1 MAAPANAPGKAE
13 MIDLT
18 KLSPEQLVQIKQE
31 FEQEMTNIQESLST
45 LHGCKAKYAGSK
57 EALET
62 FQPDWENRQILVPL
76 TSSMYVPGRVK
87 DLNNFVIDIGTGYY
101 IEKVCILQVTIRT
114 PTHLLHHLFA
124 KQDLEG
130 SKDYFKRRVE
140 YVQEQIEKIE
150 KIHLQKTR
158 FLNSVIG
165 VLELKQAAAAKML
178 QAQQQQ
184 SQQAATQSS

>member
-1 MAAPANAPGKAE
+1 MAATPSAPGKTE

-18 KLSPEQLVQIKQE
+18 KLNPEQLMQIKQE
-31 FEQEMTNIQESLST
+31 LEQEMTKIQDSLST

-62 FQPDWENRQILVPL
+62 FQSNWENRQILVPL

-101 IEKVCILQVTIRT
+101 IEK
-114 PTHLLHHLFA
+114 
-124 KQDLEG
+124 DLDG
-130 SKDYFKRRVE
+130 SKDYFKRRVD

-150 KIHLQKTR
+150 IWILQKTR

-178 QAQQQQ
+178 QAQQQ
-184 SQQAATQSS
+184 SQPAATQSS

>member
-1 MAAPANAPGKAE
+1 MAATANAPGKAE

-18 KLSPEQLVQIKQE
+18 KLSPDQLMQIKQE
-31 FEQEMTNIQESLST
+31 FEQEMTNIQDSLST

-62 FQPDWENRQILVPL
+62 FQPDWQDRQILVPL

-101 IEKVCILQVTIRT
+101 IEK
-114 PTHLLHHLFA
+114 
-124 KQDLEG
+124 DLEG
-130 SKDYFKRRVE
+130 SKDYFKRRME

-158 FLNSVIG
+158 FLNSVMA
-165 VLELKQAAAAKML
+165 VLELKQAAAAKLM
-178 QAQQQQ
+178 AQQQQ
-184 SQQAATQSS
+184 AQAGTTSA

>member
-1 MAAPANAPGKAE
+1 MAATGNASGPKPE

-18 KLSPEQLVQIKQE
+18 KLSVEQLMQIKQE
-31 FEQEMTNIQESLST
+31 FEQEMNNIQDSLAT

-62 FQPDWENRQILVPL
+62 FQPDWADRQVLVPL

-101 IEKVCILQVTIRT
+101 IEK
-114 PTHLLHHLFA
+114 
-124 KQDLEG
+124 DLEG

-150 KIHLQKTR
+150 KIHVQKTR
-158 FLNSVIG
+158 FLNSVLG
-165 VLELKQAAAAKML
+165 VLEHKQATAARL
-178 QAQQQQ
+178 LLQQQQ
-184 SQQAATQSS
+184 QQQAQPVNQ

>member
-1 MAAPANAPGKAE
+1 MAATPSAPGKAE

-18 KLSPEQLVQIKQE
+18 KLSAEQLLQIKQE
-31 FEQEMTNIQESLST
+31 FEQEMTNIQDSLST

-62 FQPDWENRQILVPL
+62 FHSDWENREILVPL

-101 IEKVCILQVTIRT
+101 IEK
-114 PTHLLHHLFA
+114 
-124 KQDLEG
+124 DLDG

-165 VLELKQAAAAKML
+165 VLELKQAAAAKL
-178 QAQQQQ
+178 QAQQQSQ
-184 SQQAATQSS
+184 SAQNS

>member
-1 MAAPANAPGKAE
+1 MAATANAPGKAE

-18 KLSPEQLVQIKQE
+18 KLSPDQLMQIKQE
-31 FEQEMTNIQESLST
+31 FEQEMSNIQDSLST
-45 LHGCKAKYAGSK
+45 LHSCKAKYAGSK

-101 IEKVCILQVTIRT
+101 IEK
-114 PTHLLHHLFA
+114 
-124 KQDLEG
+124 DLEG

-158 FLNSVIG
+158 FLNSVIA
-165 VLELKQAAAAKML
+165 VLELKQAAATKML

-184 SQQAATQSS
+184 QAQAGTPSA

>member
-101 IEKVCILQVTIRT
+101 IEK
-114 PTHLLHHLFA
+114 
-124 KQDLEG
+124 DLEG

>member
-1 MAAPANAPGKAE
+1 MAATPSATGKTE

-18 KLSPEQLVQIKQE
+18 KLSPEQLIQIKQE
-31 FEQEMTNIQESLST
+31 FEQEMTNVQDSLST

-62 FQPDWENRQILVPL
+62 FQPNWENRQILVPL

-101 IEKVCILQVTIRT
+101 IEK
-114 PTHLLHHLFA
+114 
-124 KQDLEG
+124 DLEG
-130 SKDYFKRRVE
+130 AKDYFKRRVD

-158 FLNSVIG
+158 FFNSVIG
-165 VLELKQAAAAKML
+165 VLEMKQAAAAKLL
-178 QAQQQQ
+178 QSQQQ
-184 SQQAATQSS
+184 SAAVPQSS

>member
-1 MAAPANAPGKAE
+1 MAGTSSATAKPE

-18 KLSPEQLVQIKQE
+18 KLSPDQLMQIKQD
-31 FEQEMTNIQESLST
+31 FEQEMGNIQESLST

-101 IEKVCILQVTIRT
+101 IEK
-114 PTHLLHHLFA
+114 
-124 KQDLEG
+124 DLEG

-158 FLNSVIG
+158 FLNSVMG
-165 VLELKQAAAAKML
+165 VLEMKQAAAVKVM

-184 SQQAATQSS
+184 QQSNQSS

>member
-1 MAAPANAPGKAE
+1 MAGTSSASAKPE

-18 KLSPEQLVQIKQE
+18 KLSPDQLMQIKQE
-31 FEQEMTNIQESLST
+31 FEQEMGNIQESLST

-101 IEKVCILQVTIRT
+101 IEK
-114 PTHLLHHLFA
+114 
-124 KQDLEG
+124 DLEG

-158 FLNSVIG
+158 FLNSVVG
-165 VLELKQAAAAKML
+165 VLEMKQAAAVKMM

-184 SQQAATQSS
+184 QQSNQSA

>member
-1 MAAPANAPGKAE
+1 MAATTSAPGKTDV
-13 MIDLT
+13 IDLT
-18 KLSPEQLVQIKQE
+18 KLSPDQLMQIKQE
-31 FEQEMTNIQESLST
+31 FEQEMTNIQDSLST
-45 LHGCKAKYAGSK
+45 LHVCKGKYAGSY

-62 FQPDWENRQILVPL
+62 FQPNWENRQILVPL

-101 IEKVCILQVTIRT
+101 IEK
-114 PTHLLHHLFA
+114 
-124 KQDLEG
+124 DLDG

-165 VLELKQAAAAKML
+165 VLEVKQAAAAKML
-178 QAQQQQ
+178 QAQLQQQ
-184 SQQAATQSS
+184 SQPGTTQSS

>member
-1 MAAPANAPGKAE
+1 MAATPSAPAKSE

-18 KLSPEQLVQIKQE
+18 KLSPEQLIQIKQE
-31 FEQEMTNIQESLST
+31 FEQEITNVQDSLST

-62 FQPDWENRQILVPL
+62 FQPNWENRQILVPL

-87 DLNNFVIDIGTGYY
+87 DLNRFVIDIGTGYY
-101 IEKVCILQVTIRT
+101 IEK
-114 PTHLLHHLFA
+114 
-124 KQDLEG
+124 DLEG

-158 FLNSVIG
+158 FFNSVMS
-165 VLELKQAAAAKML
+165 VLEMKQAAAAKM
-178 QAQQQQ
+178 QSQQQ
-184 SQQAATQSS
+184 SQPAVTQSS

>member
-1 MAAPANAPGKAE
+1 MAGTSSASAKPE
-13 MIDLT
+13 VIDLT
-18 KLSPEQLVQIKQE
+18 KLSPDQLMQIKQE
-31 FEQEMTNIQESLST
+31 LKQEMGNIQESLST

-101 IEKVCILQVTIRT
+101 IEK
-114 PTHLLHHLFA
+114 
-124 KQDLEG
+124 DLEG

-140 YVQEQIEKIE
+140 YVQEQIEEIE

-158 FLNSVIG
+158 FLNCVVG
-165 VLELKQAAAAKML
+165 VLEMK

-184 SQQAATQSS
+184 QQQQQSNQSA

>member
-1 MAAPANAPGKAE
+1 MAGTSNESAKAE

-18 KLSPEQLVQIKQE
+18 KLSPDQLMQIKQE
-31 FEQEMTNIQESLST
+31 FEQEMTNIQDSLST

-57 EALET
+57 EALEA
-62 FQPDWENRQILVPL
+62 FQPEWQNRQILVPL

-87 DLNNFVIDIGTGYY
+87 DLNNFIIDIGTGYY
-101 IEKVCILQVTIRT
+101 IEK
-114 PTHLLHHLFA
+114 
-124 KQDLEG
+124 DLEG

-165 VLELKQAAAAKML
+165 VLEMKQAQAAKLL

-184 SQQAATQSS
+184 QTSQTA

>member
-1 MAAPANAPGKAE
+1 MAATPSAPGKDE

-18 KLSPEQLVQIKQE
+18 KLSPDQLMQIKQDL
-31 FEQEMTNIQESLST
+31 EQEMTNIQDSLST

-62 FQPDWENRQILVPL
+62 FQSNWENRQILVPL

-87 DLNNFVIDIGTGYY
+87 DLNNFVLDIGTGYY
-101 IEKVCILQVTIRT
+101 IEK
-114 PTHLLHHLFA
+114 
-124 KQDLEG
+124 DLDG

-140 YVQEQIEKIE
+140 YVQEQIEQIE

-165 VLELKQAAAAKML
+165 VLELKQAAAAKMV

-184 SQQAATQSS
+184 SQPAATPSS

>member
-1 MAAPANAPGKAE
+1 MAGTSSATAKPE

-18 KLSPEQLVQIKQE
+18 KLSPDQLMQIKQD
-31 FEQEMTNIQESLST
+31 FEQEMGNIQESLST

-101 IEKVCILQVTIRT
+101 IEK
-114 PTHLLHHLFA
+114 
-124 KQDLEG
+124 DLEG

-158 FLNSVIG
+158 FLNSVVG
-165 VLELKQAAAAKML
+165 VLEMKQAAAVKMM

-184 SQQAATQSS
+184 QQSNQSA